1 MTLNNNNLLISS
13 AREGDLSKV
22 EKFLEKGADIDA
34 KDNDGYTALHLAAK
48 YGHLNV
54 AEKLLEKGASFDIKT
69 NRGYAP
75 LQYTY
80 FHMNP
85 CKEHQPMLFLSEA
98 ISGFMIVLR
107 NSTSSIVLTPVKP
120 KISLRKWI
128 RIFLFFSVPNTR
140 LKDRSNF
147 GSRNFER
154 AMRK

>member
-85 CKEHQPMLFLSEA
+85 CKEHQ
-98 ISGFMIVLR
+98 R
-107 NSTSSIVLTPVKP
+107 C
-120 KISLRKWI
+120 
-128 RIFLFFSVPNTR
+128 FFYQKQSQ
-140 LKDRSNF
+140 DS
-147 GSRNFER
+147 
-154 AMRK
+154 